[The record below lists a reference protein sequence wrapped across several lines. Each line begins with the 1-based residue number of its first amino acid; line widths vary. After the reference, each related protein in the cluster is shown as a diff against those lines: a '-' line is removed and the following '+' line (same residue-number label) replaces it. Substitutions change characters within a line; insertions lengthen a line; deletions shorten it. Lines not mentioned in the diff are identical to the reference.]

1 MKVWGGEPVADQGKD
16 GNSHHDRRSPVYAG
30 VEYAPRRVDLR
41 HGDQGN
47 GVAGQG
53 GAVRPVAIQ
62 KTADVDAEPE
72 PARECQDEQLA
83 GLCEH
88 STDRKRRD
96 HPDDGAEDAVD
107 GLLVGLS
114 SGLQCENANGH
125 RGGGGALELQPER
138 RVQCHHHGGPDPQ
151 CKRPGGERKPREGR
165 HATDTFHE
173 NHG

>member
-1 MKVWGGEPVADQGKD
+1 MLPGEF
-16 GNSHHDRRSPVYAG
+16 
-30 VEYAPRRVDLR
+30 DLR

-62 KTADVDAEPE
+62 KTTDVDAEPE
-72 PARECQDEQLA
+72 PTRECQHEQLA
-83 GLCEH
+83 GLCEQPA
-88 STDRKRRD
+88 DRKRRD

-114 SGLQCENANGH
+114 PRLQRENADGH
-125 RGGGGALELQPER
+125 RGGRGALELQPER
-138 RVQCHHHGGPDPQ
+138 RVQRHHHGGPDPQ
-151 CKRPGGERKPREGR
+151 RKRPGGEWKPREGR
-165 HATDTFHE
+165 HATDAFHE